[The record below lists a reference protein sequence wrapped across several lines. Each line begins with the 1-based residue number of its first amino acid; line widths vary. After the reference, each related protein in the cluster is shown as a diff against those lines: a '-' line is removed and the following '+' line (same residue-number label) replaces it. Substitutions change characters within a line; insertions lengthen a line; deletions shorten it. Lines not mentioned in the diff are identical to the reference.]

1 VRAILLLSM
10 LVVGGCAVH
19 GAVGAT
25 APYRFEA
32 RVTRGEVRVAE
43 VIVLDDTV
51 APISREDWMGDVSER
66 RMAVREKRS
75 HEVGEIAA
83 AVGRALPGEING
95 ALGPEWHGHFTD
107 HRLPSPS
114 RHQLEDALRFQR
126 ALDPTLAGAAH
137 RMGGQ
142 TTLFSW
148 VDELRATPLS
158 VMGPPGSV
166 VSTRAGLSV
175 VDPTDE
181 PHLVSARVGMALVA
195 ADGEVVLRYQQTYET
210 ILSAA
215 WGPDD
220 AGRALARALAVEVSD
235 VWALDPRLATIG
247 AEEPQAGSV
256 GRIAP

>member
-1 VRAILLLSM
+1 VDPA
-10 LVVGGCAVH
+10 
-19 GAVGAT
+19 

-32 RVTRGEVRVAE
+32 RLTRGEVRVAE
-43 VIVLDDTV
+43 VIVLDRGV
-51 APISREDWMGDVSER
+51 ADVSREDWVGEVSER

-75 HEVGEIAA
+75 REVSEIAA

-95 ALGPEWHGHFTD
+95 ALGAEWRGHFTD
-107 HRLPSPS
+107 HRLPSLS
-114 RHQLEDALRFQR
+114 RHQLTDALRDQR

-137 RMGGQ
+137 RMGGE

-158 VMGPPGSV
+158 LMGPPGSV
-166 VSTRAGLSV
+166 VHTRTGLSV

-181 PHLVSARVGMALVA
+181 PHLVSARVGLALVA

-220 AGRALARALAVEVSD
+220 AGRSLARALAVEISD
-235 VWALDPRLATIG
+235 VWALDPRLAAIG
-247 AEEPQAGSV
+247 RESPPGGSV
-256 GRIAP
+256 SLAP

>member
-1 VRAILLLSM
+1 MRAILLLSM
-10 LVVGGCAVH
+10 LVAGCAAH
-19 GAVGAT
+19 GNVGPV

-32 RVTRGEVRVAE
+32 RLTRGEVRVAE
-43 VIVLDDTV
+43 VIVLDDAV
-51 APISREDWMGDVSER
+51 AAIRRDDWIGEVSER
-66 RMAVREKRS
+66 RLAVREKRS
-75 HEVGEIAA
+75 REVGQIAA

-95 ALGPEWHGHFTD
+95 ALGAGWHGHFTD

-158 VMGPPGSV
+158 VLGPPGSV
-166 VSTRAGLSV
+166 VSTRTGLSV

-181 PHLVSARVGMALVA
+181 PHLVSARVGLALVA

-210 ILSAA
+210 IVSAA

-235 VWALDPRLATIG
+235 VWALDPRLAAIG
-247 AEEPQAGSV
+247 AEEPMVASA